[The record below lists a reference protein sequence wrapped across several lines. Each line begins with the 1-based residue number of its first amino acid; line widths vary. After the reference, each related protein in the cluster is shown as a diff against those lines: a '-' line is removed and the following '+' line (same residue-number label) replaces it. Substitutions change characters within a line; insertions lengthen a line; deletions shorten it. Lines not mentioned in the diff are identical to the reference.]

1 MASPSPSESN
11 NQSPERAS
19 IPFEPKRRKPAEKQP
34 KRSASPSRKD
44 SPVPGAKSAASPV
57 ASRSSGS
64 GIPEVVSNRMLKRM
78 AIFCGA
84 PTALGVSSFFISYF
98 LVTQGINLP
107 HVAVLLVSLGCFG
120 LGVVGLSYGA
130 LSTSW
135 DETETGSLLGI
146 PEFRLNVRRMVS
158 AWRANGDSTP
168 DM

>member
-1 MASPSPSESN
+1 
-11 NQSPERAS
+11 
-19 IPFEPKRRKPAEKQP
+19 
-34 KRSASPSRKD
+34 
-44 SPVPGAKSAASPV
+44 
-57 ASRSSGS
+57 
-64 GIPEVVSNRMLKRM
+64 MLKRM